1 MAQTNTVPITPG
13 AEELLRAAFRYHDA
27 LVSYLRGELTEQE
40 QAALHRLLKEEP
52 DAGRALFEYV
62 NETSLL
68 VRVTSQIEA
77 ASATAEAESGSRPGW
92 PAVWKWAALFAML
105 AAVTALFV
113 FKPPPVSYDAPR
125 LALHGGRVQIT
136 RNAET
141 VLASD
146 GLELASGD
154 IVTTG
159 AGAMATI
166 RYRHERTQLSLQ
178 SGTILLVE
186 DFAHGKH
193 FGLRQ
198 GVIDAKVAPQAAGR
212 AMLIATSHARAT
224 VVGTEFKLGANAA
237 TTKLD
242 VLEGK
247 VEFTCRISPPQA
259 NGFGAMRAATD
270 VFKPKNI
277 RSQKI
282 RKVTAS
288 VGTGGWM
295 RAATSGRT

>member
-1 MAQTNTVPITPG
+1 MKR
-13 AEELLRAAFRYHDA
+13 EELFDR
-27 LVSYLRGELTEQE
+27 YLREELTEQE
-40 QAALHRLLKEEP
+40 QAALYRLLKEEP

-68 VRVTSQIEA
+68 VRVSSQIEA
-77 ASATAEAESGSRPGW
+77 ASATAEAESGSRLGW

-113 FKPPPVSYDAPR
+113 FKTPPVSSDAPR
-125 LALHGGRVQIT
+125 LALHGGRVHIT

-141 VLASD
+141 VRASD
-146 GLELASGD
+146 GLELAPGD

-198 GVIDAKVAPQAAGR
+198 GVIDAKVAPQVAGR

-247 VEFTCRISPPQA
+247 VEFTCRFNS
-259 NGFGAMRAATD
+259 
-270 VFKPKNI
+270 K
-277 RSQKI
+277 
-282 RKVTAS
+282 KVM
-288 VGTGGWM
+288 VTGGFSS
-295 RAATSGRT
+295 TSDAGGPNTVVPLP